1 MEEGIFEG
9 LKVLD
14 CASFIAAPAA
24 ATVLSDFGAEV
35 IKIEPPG
42 SGDPYRNLPNLPG
55 YPRSQHNFAWLLESR
70 NKRSLAL
77 DLTKPEGQA
86 VLHRLVA
93 EADVFI
99 TNFPPAVRGRLGMT
113 YAELAPLNERLIYAS
128 FTGYGEKGEEAN
140 KPGFDSNAY
149 WARSGL
155 MDLVRADTDT
165 TPARSVAG
173 MGDHPCAMALYGAI
187 VTALYKRER
196 TGKGSHVSSN
206 LMANGIWANGVLAQ
220 AKLCGAKFGERR
232 PRERALN
239 AVTNHYKCRDGRWII
254 LSLLNE
260 ERQWPALA
268 RCLGREDF
276 ITDARFATKPDRH
289 ARSLELIRIFDEIFA
304 TRDLAEWRKMLDG
317 NGLVFG
323 VVGILDDI
331 PDDRQMIDNDV
342 LVPFEDDTML
352 TVNSPIWVDGSH
364 EGHAA
369 ASART
374 SASTATRCCARPAM
388 TRPRSRSCERR
399 ARWREARLA
408 HVRGAACD
416 RLDHAASLPTVE
428 TDSRKM
434 RQLLRHEA
442 TASDCGSAPSRRR
455 QGR

>member
-1 MEEGIFEG
+1 MEKGIFEG

-42 SGDPYRNLPNLPG
+42 AGDPYRLLPNLPG
-55 YPRSQHNFAWLLESR
+55 YPVSPHNYAWMLESR

-77 DLTKPEGQA
+77 DLSKPEGQA
-86 VLHRLVA
+86 VLHRLA
-93 EADVFI
+93 AGADVFI
-99 TNFPPAVRGRLGMT
+99 TNFPPVVRGRLGLT
-113 YAELAPLNERLIYAS
+113 YERLAPLNERLIYAS
-128 FTGYGEKGEEAN
+128 FTGYGENGEEAN

-155 MDLVRADTDT
+155 MDLVRADLDT
-165 TPARSVAG
+165 APARSVAG

-206 LMANGIWANGVLAQ
+206 LMANGIWANGILAQ

-239 AVTNHYKCRDGRWII
+239 AVTNHYKCKDGRWII

-268 RCLGREDF
+268 RCIGREDF
-276 ITDARFATKPDRH
+276 ITDPRFATKPDRH
-289 ARSLELIRIFDEIFA
+289 ARSLELIGIFDEIFA
-304 TRDLAEWRKMLDG
+304 GKDLAEWRRILDG

-323 VVGILDDI
+323 VIGILDDI
-331 PDDRQMIDNDV
+331 PNDRQMLDNDV
-342 LVPFEDDTML
+342 LVPFADDAML
-352 TVNSPIWVDGSH
+352 TVNSPIWIDGSPKVPPRLPPGIGQH
-364 EGHAA
+364 SDEILCAA
-369 ASART
+369 GYDEAAIAQLRT
-374 SASTATRCCARPAM
+374 S
-388 TRPRSRSCERR
+388 
-399 ARWREARLA
+399 
-408 HVRGAACD
+408 GAVA
-416 RLDHAASLPTVE
+416 
-428 TDSRKM
+428 
-434 RQLLRHEA
+434 
-442 TASDCGSAPSRRR
+442 
-455 QGR
+455 

>member
-1 MEEGIFEG
+1 MEKGIFEG

-24 ATVLSDFGAEV
+24 AAVLSDFGADV

-42 SGDPYRNLPNLPG
+42 AGDPYRNLPNLPG
-55 YPRSQHNFAWLLESR
+55 YPQSEHNFAWMLEAR

-77 DLTKPEGQA
+77 DLSKPEGQA
-86 VLHRLVA
+86 VLHKLAA

-99 TNFPPAVRGRLGMT
+99 TNYPPQVRERLGIT
-113 YAELAPLNERLIYAS
+113 HAHLAPTNERLIYAS

-155 MDLVRADTDT
+155 MDLVRADLDT

-206 LMANGIWANGVLAQ
+206 LMANGIWASGVLAQ
-220 AKLCGAKFGERR
+220 AKLCGAKFQERR

-239 AVTNHYKCRDGRWII
+239 AVTNHYKCRDGRWLI

-260 ERQWPALA
+260 ERQWAALA
-268 RCLGREDF
+268 RCLGHEEF
-276 ITDARFATKPDRH
+276 VTDPRLATKADRH
-289 ARSLELIRIFDEIFA
+289 ARSLELIKIFDDIFA
-304 TRDLAEWRKMLDG
+304 GKDLAEWRKILDG
-317 NGLVFG
+317 NGLVCG

-331 PDDRQMIDNDV
+331 PTDQQMIDNHV
-342 LVPFEDDTML
+342 LVPFEGEAML
-352 TVNSPIWVDGSH
+352 TINSPIWVDG
-364 EGHAA
+364 
-369 ASART
+369 ASKVKPRHPPGIGEHSDEILRT
-374 SASTATRCCARPAM
+374 AGYD
-388 TRPRSRSCERR
+388 
-399 ARWREARLA
+399 EA
-408 HVRGAACD
+408 
-416 RLDHAASLPTVE
+416 
-428 TDSRKM
+428 
-434 RQLLRHEA
+434 
-442 TASDCGSAPSRRR
+442 
-455 QGR
+455 

>member
-1 MEEGIFEG
+1 MEDGIFEG

-24 ATVLSDFGAEV
+24 ATVLSDFGAQV

-55 YPRSQHNFAWLLESR
+55 YPHSEHNFAWLLEAR

-77 DLTKPEGQA
+77 DLSKPEGQA
-86 VLHRLVA
+86 VLHRLAA

-99 TNFPPAVRGRLGMT
+99 TNFPPAVRGRLGIA

-155 MDLVRADTDT
+155 MDLVRADTTT

-196 TGKGSHVSSN
+196 TGKGSHVASN
-206 LMANGIWANGVLAQ
+206 LMANGVWANGVMAQ
-220 AKLCGAKFGERR
+220 AKLCGAKFSERR
-232 PRERALN
+232 PREHALN

-260 ERQWPALA
+260 EKQWPALA
-268 RCLGREDF
+268 RCLGREDL
-276 ITDARFATKPDRH
+276 ISDARFASKTDRH
-289 ARSLELIRIFDEIFA
+289 ARSLELIRLFDEIFA
-304 TRDLAEWRKMLDG
+304 TRDLAEWRTRLDG

-331 PDDRQMIDNDV
+331 PTDRQMIDNDV
-342 LVPFEDDTML
+342 LVPFEGDSML
-352 TVNSPIWVDGSH
+352 TVNSPIWVDGSQK
-364 EGHAA
+364 
-369 ASART
+369 
-374 SASTATRCCARPAM
+374 TAPRRP
-388 TRPRSRSCERR
+388 PNVGEHSDEVL
-399 ARWREARLA
+399 REA
-408 HVRGAACD
+408 GYDEAAI
-416 RLDHAASLPTVE
+416 
-428 TDSRKM
+428 
-434 RQLLRHEA
+434 RQLRNLGA
-442 TASDCGSAPSRRR
+442 VG
-455 QGR
+455 

>member
-1 MEEGIFEG
+1 MEDGIFEG

-24 ATVLSDFGAEV
+24 ATVLSDFGASV

-55 YPRSQHNFAWLLESR
+55 YPQSEHNFAWLLEAR

-77 DLTKPEGQA
+77 DLSKPDGQA
-86 VLHRLVA
+86 VLHRLAA

-99 TNFPPAVRGRLGMT
+99 TNFPPAVRGRLGIS

-155 MDLVRADTDT
+155 MDLVRADTAT

-187 VTALYKRER
+187 VTALYKRDR
-196 TGKGSHVSSN
+196 TGKGSHVASN
-206 LMANGIWANGVLAQ
+206 LMANGVWANGVMAQ

-232 PRERALN
+232 SREHALN
-239 AVTNHYKCRDGRWII
+239 AVTNHYRCRDGRWLI

-260 ERQWPALA
+260 ERQWPTLA
-268 RCLGREDF
+268 RCLDREDL
-276 ITDARFATKPDRH
+276 IADPRFATMSDRH
-289 ARSLELIRIFDEIFA
+289 ARSVELINIFDEVFA
-304 TRDLAEWRKMLDG
+304 ARDLAEWRKRLDG

-331 PDDRQMIDNDV
+331 PTDRQMIENHV
-342 LVPFEDDTML
+342 LVPFEGDTML
-352 TVNSPIWVDGSH
+352 TVNSPIWVDGS
-364 EGHAA
+364 
-369 ASART
+369 RKT
-374 SASTATRCCARPAM
+374 Q
-388 TRPRSRSCERR
+388 PRSPPGIGEHSDEVL
-399 ARWREARLA
+399 REA
-408 HVRGAACD
+408 GYDEAAI
-416 RLDHAASLPTVE
+416 
-428 TDSRKM
+428 
-434 RQLLRHEA
+434 RQLRNSGA
-442 TASDCGSAPSRRR
+442 VA
-455 QGR
+455 

>member
-1 MEEGIFEG
+1 MEDGIFEG

-24 ATVLSDFGAEV
+24 ATVLSDFGASV

-42 SGDPYRNLPNLPG
+42 AGDPYRNLPNLPG
-55 YPRSQHNFAWLLESR
+55 YPRSEHNFSWLLESR

-77 DLTKPEGQA
+77 DLSKPEGQA
-86 VLHRLVA
+86 VLKRLA
-93 EADVFI
+93 SEADVFI
-99 TNFPPAVRGRLGMT
+99 TNFPPAVRGRLGISWK
-113 YAELAPLNERLIYAS
+113 ELEPLNPRLIYAS

-155 MDLVRADTDT
+155 MDLVRAETST

-187 VTALYKRER
+187 VTALFKRER

-220 AKLCGAKFGERR
+220 AKLCGAKFSERR
-232 PRERALN
+232 PREHALN
-239 AVTNHYKCRDGRWII
+239 AVTNHYKCRDGRWLI

-268 RCLGREDF
+268 KCLGREDLV
-276 ITDARFATKPDRH
+276 TDSRFATKTDRH
-289 ARSLELIRIFDEIFA
+289 ARSLELIKLFDDIFA
-304 TRDLAEWRKMLDG
+304 TKDLAEWRKRLDG

-331 PDDRQMIDNDV
+331 PTDRQMIDNDV
-342 LVPFEDDTML
+342 LLPFEGDTLL
-352 TVNSPIWVDGSH
+352 TVNSPIWIDGS
-364 EGHAA
+364 EKKA
-369 ASART
+369 
-374 SASTATRCCARPAM
+374 
-388 TRPRSRSCERR
+388 PRKPPTLGEHSDEVL
-399 ARWREARLA
+399 REAGYDDAAIQQLRA
-408 HVRGAACD
+408 SGA
-416 RLDHAASLPTVE
+416 V
-428 TDSRKM
+428 
-434 RQLLRHEA
+434 
-442 TASDCGSAPSRRR
+442 G
-455 QGR
+455 

>member
-1 MEEGIFEG
+1 MEKGIFEG

-24 ATVLSDFGAEV
+24 ATVLSDFGADV

-55 YPRSQHNFAWLLESR
+55 YPASEHNFAWLLESR

-77 DLTKPEGQA
+77 DLSKAEGQS
-86 VLHRLVA
+86 VLHRLA
-93 EADVFI
+93 ADADVFI
-99 TNFPPAVRGRLGMT
+99 TNYPPAVRERLGIT
-113 YAELAPLNERLIYAS
+113 YDHLAPQNTRLIYAS

-155 MDLVRADTDT
+155 MDLVRADIHT
-165 TPARSVAG
+165 TPARSIAG
-173 MGDHPCAMALYGAI
+173 MGDHPCAMAFYGAI

-206 LMANGIWANGVLAQ
+206 LMANGVWAASVLAQ

-239 AVTNHYKCRDGRWII
+239 AVTNHYRCKDDRWII

-260 ERQWPALA
+260 DRQWPALA
-268 RCLGREDF
+268 RCLAREDL
-276 ITDARFATKPDRH
+276 ISDPRFATRADRH
-289 ARSLELIRIFDEIFA
+289 ARSLELIKIFDEIFA
-304 TRDLAEWRKMLDG
+304 TRPLAEWRKLLDG

-331 PDDRQMIDNDV
+331 PTDRQMLDNEV
-342 LVPFEDDTML
+342 LVPFENDTML
-352 TVNSPIWVDGSH
+352 TINSPIWVSGASKVPPRKAPGIGEHSDEILRQAGFD
-364 EGHAA
+364 EAA
-369 ASART
+369 IRKLRT
-374 SASTATRCCARPAM
+374 S
-388 TRPRSRSCERR
+388 
-399 ARWREARLA
+399 
-408 HVRGAACD
+408 G
-416 RLDHAASLPTVE
+416 TV
-428 TDSRKM
+428 
-434 RQLLRHEA
+434 A
-442 TASDCGSAPSRRR
+442 
-455 QGR
+455 